1 MKTALIVGSTGL
13 IGNILLQK
21 LINSDDYE
29 KVISIV
35 RKPSGISHPKLD
47 ERIIDF
53 DKLGNLDLTADD
65 VFCCLGTTMK
75 KAGSKDAFYKVDYE
89 YPVSVAKLA
98 KKNGAK
104 QYALITAMGADAK
117 SMIYYNRVK
126 GDVEKSIEEIG
137 FETFLIYRPSML
149 LGDRKESR
157 SGESIGQVVM
167 TTLDFM
173 IPKKYK
179 AIQGEKVA
187 NAMLKTTLQGLK
199 GVQIF
204 ESDKLQDF

>member
-21 LINSDDYE
+21 LINSDVYE

-35 RKPSGISHPKLD
+35 RKPSGITHSKLE

-53 DKLGNLDLTADD
+53 EQLDKLDLKADD

-75 KAGSKDAFYKVDYE
+75 KAGSKGAFYKVDYE
-89 YPVSVAKLA
+89 YPVMVAKLA
-98 KKNGAK
+98 KRNGAK
-104 QYALITAMGADAK
+104 QYALITAIGADKK
-117 SMIYYNRVK
+117 SMFYYNRVK

-137 FETFLIYRPSML
+137 FDTFLIYRPSML

-157 SGESIGQVVM
+157 LGESIGQVVM
-167 TTLDFM
+167 TTLDFL

-187 NAMLKTTLQGLK
+187 NAMLQTTQQNLK
-199 GVQIF
+199 GLQIF